1 MAIGP
6 LQVELVNK
14 VDEYCLFWSNWGPL
28 CMPKSEWASWV
39 QAVGSVAAI
48 LAAFLIAYN
57 QSVLARR
64 EKIKSDF
71 AAAFVIGTYVA
82 DHLVSIK
89 TFFSV
94 LQNDLEGRTDTEYF
108 HAQKYRD
115 QIDEL
120 ILPTESQLLHLA
132 PVINDGA
139 IAIGRTLMFLRR
151 IRGDL
156 HELAMAQGVI
166 LSTEDFSQQIT
177 AVRFMVEQALPHLT
191 SGQEALKVLLK
202 VKQLSTA
209 QHVLPS

>member
-1 MAIGP
+1 MAVSP

-28 CMPKSEWASWV
+28 CMLKSEWAGWV

-48 LAAFLIAYN
+48 VAAFLIAYK
-57 QSVLARR
+57 QSALARR
-64 EKIKSDF
+64 EKIQSDI

-82 DHLVSIK
+82 DHMVSIR

-94 LQNDLEGRTDTEYF
+94 LQKDLEGRTDAEYF
-108 HAQKYRD
+108 HAQRYQD
-115 QIDEL
+115 QIDKL

-132 PVINDGA
+132 PVITDGA

-156 HELAMAQGVI
+156 HELAMDQGVI
-166 LSTEDFSQQIT
+166 LPTEDFSQRIT
-177 AVRFMVEQALPHLT
+177 AIKFMVEQALPHVT
-191 SGQEALKVLLK
+191 SGQVALNELLK

-209 QHVLPS
+209 RHVLPS